1 VLALA
6 KLALVPGQQTCRQI
20 VQCAAC
26 LHPAWINYSKS
37 QACSQ
42 ELEGNEIQGFRKTLE
57 LESFV
62 VAGKFVVVVVAVG
75 FVVVVGFVVAAAG
88 FVVVVVGFVVVAVGF
103 VVAAGFVVIAGL
115 VVEGF
120 AARCFVAEKRRRP
133 PYSTVESNYTA
144 LL

>member
-62 VAGKFVVVVVAVG
+62 VAGKFVVVV
-75 FVVVVGFVVAAAG
+75 AAAG